1 MATDEDVKA
10 MMRRTSRRI
19 EYHEKEIA
27 YWKKFHK
34 EVNRLD
40 RIDMWDKEEEEKFE
54 DMELIF
60 YSEPLPTRIRLRL
73 ENR

>member
-19 EYHEKEIA
+19 EYHEEEVA
-27 YWKKFHK
+27 YWKKFHE
-34 EVNRLD
+34 EVSRLD
-40 RIDMWDKEEEEKFE
+40 WIEIWDKEEEEKFQ

>member
-19 EYHEKEIA
+19 EYHEKEVA
-27 YWKKFHK
+27 YWKKFHE

-40 RIDMWDKEEEEKFE
+40 WIEIWDKEEEEKFQ